1 MDNKNKNYRLNM
13 NYITVLNFETGR
25 VYQYK
30 VWDFSDT
37 DYEKY
42 LTEQGHNLTNCQ
54 FMVHSDPRV
63 IITD

>member
-1 MDNKNKNYRLNM
+1 MK
-13 NYITVLNFETGR
+13 YITVLNFETGR

-42 LTEQGHNLTNCQ
+42 LIEQGHNLTNCE